1 MAKSTGILL
10 DPATGDLAVSAGRDV
25 SGLIAQGL
33 EVGTTTFQNQALI
46 LQARKGEFK
55 EYPTLG
61 VGISDILGDD
71 ETTGWKRE
79 IALQLETDG
88 MKVKSIELDLTTNKL
103 TIDAEYDSQQAV
115 AAGHGRPGVRFVRGG
130 IRSF

>member
-10 DPATGDLAVSAGRDV
+10 DPATGDLLVAARRDAAGLV
-25 SGLIAQGL
+25 AQGL

-46 LQARKGEFK
+46 LQAAKGEFK

-71 ETTGWKRE
+71 EMTGWKRE
-79 IALQLETDG
+79 ITLQLEADG
-88 MKVKSIELDLTTNKL
+88 MKVKTVGLDLTNNKL
-103 TIDAEYDSQQAV
+103 TIDADYDS
-115 AAGHGRPGVRFVRGG
+115 
-130 IRSF
+130 

>member
-10 DPATGDLAVSAGRDV
+10 DPATGDLLVAAQRDAAGM
-25 SGLIAQGL
+25 IAQGL

-46 LQARKGEFK
+46 LQAAKGEFK

-71 ETTGWKRE
+71 EMTGWKRE
-79 IALQLETDG
+79 IALQLEADG
-88 MKVKSIELDLTTNKL
+88 MKAKTVDLDLKNNKL
-103 TIDAEYDSQQAV
+103 TIDADYDS
-115 AAGHGRPGVRFVRGG
+115 
-130 IRSF
+130 

>member
-10 DPATGDLAVSAGRDV
+10 DPTTGDLAVSAWRDAA
-25 SGLIAQGL
+25 GLISQGL

-79 IALQLETDG
+79 IALQLEADG
-88 MKVKSIELDLTTNKL
+88 MKVKSVELDLKTNKL
-103 TIDAEYDSQQAV
+103 AIDAEYDS
-115 AAGHGRPGVRFVRGG
+115 
-130 IRSF
+130 